1 MVSIHNTHEFHN
13 YISSL
18 PVQEFKVNPNTI
30 LDYIQ
35 KNYSTIYNN
44 IITKLYIR
52 NKLNN
57 PTFKYTLFLPTSN
70 FDYKNLLKHVYKG
83 EILLESG
90 KKFILMS
97 ESGERINVN
106 GINVNDKNTTSQ
118 NIKLDNGIIH
128 IL

>member
-18 PVQEFKVNPNTI
+18 PVQEFKTNPNTI

-35 KNYSTIYNN
+35 KNYSTIYDN

-57 PTFKYTLFLPTSN
+57 PTFKYTLFLPRTG

-83 EILLESG
+83 ELLLVSG

-97 ESGERINVN
+97 ESGERITIDGMNVN
-106 GINVNDKNTTSQ
+106 GQDTTTQ
-118 NIKLDNGIIH
+118 NIQLDNGIIH